1 MNKQRLLALLI
12 FVFLLLLAGCS
23 AGSPAPTATP
33 SPTPPPPP
41 TNTPPPTAELEPQEE
56 ATATPSG
63 TSEPTV
69 NPIRTFII
77 VPESSKALYRVE
89 EEFLQG
95 AVERLGKELGF
106 NTAVGFT
113 RTIEGLLE
121 LSRDN
126 PPEVIGGTILVDIR
140 SLKSDDKKRDE
151 RIQEQFLE
159 SNQFPIAE
167 FVITG
172 VEDFPTN
179 YTEGEEVTFTLI
191 GDLTIREITNEVS
204 WEVTA
209 ILEGDTITG
218 TAFTT
223 IMMVDFGFDPPEI
236 LGFIEAQDPARIEM
250 EIMAVEESET
260 AE

>member
-12 FVFLLLLAGCS
+12 IACLLPLASCS

-33 SPTPPPPP
+33 SPTPPPTP
-41 TNTPPPTAELEPQEE
+41 TNTPPPPTTEPEPEE
-56 ATATPSG
+56 DVTATP
-63 TSEPTV
+63 EPTV

-113 RTIEGLLE
+113 RTIEGFLE

-126 PPEVIGGTILVDIR
+126 PPEVLGGTILVDIR
-140 SLKSDDKKRDE
+140 SLKSDDTKRDE

-172 VEDFPTN
+172 VEDFPAS
-179 YTEGEEVTFTLI
+179 YTEGQEVTFTLI

-204 WEVTA
+204 WEVMA

-250 EIMAVEESET
+250 EIMAVEGEIET
-260 AE
+260 VE